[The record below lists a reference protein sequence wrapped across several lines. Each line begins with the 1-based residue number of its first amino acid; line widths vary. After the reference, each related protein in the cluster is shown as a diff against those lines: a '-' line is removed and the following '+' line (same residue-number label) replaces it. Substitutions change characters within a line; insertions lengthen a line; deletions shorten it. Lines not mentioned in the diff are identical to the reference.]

1 METVLIRAGIADAP
15 LSRERLSGAGR
26 PASRNLLAT
35 LAQRLAERVTLPQF
49 TQARRE
55 LPPEWFRF
63 PLP

>member
-15 LSRERLSGAGR
+15 GLRERRRGAG
-26 PASRNLLAT
+26 PPSSRGWFAR
-35 LAQRLAERVTLPQF
+35 LAQRLGERVTLPQ
-49 TQARRE
+49 RE